1 MLLGTTQE
9 VQFQSAEYER
19 PNDRSVTKVYV
30 SQSSVDEQLKKNN
43 SLLSITSSNIS
54 HLTVN
59 NNKTYDIMFDDEE
72 HRSSCESGN
81 YNEEFSSTRN
91 LIKNSETAYLD
102 ADESDQQHEQFT
114 RDQLDSFILNPNR
127 QLNTSEPEYYRDSR
141 VNYDNDIDEF
151 RQNETSESSTSSSY
165 DEPDERED
173 EFDEADS
180 SENSEY
186 YENSDSDDNRST
198 ADSLTSSDDELNDEN
213 LQLASTMQLIRK
225 KSSGHHSTTTNDSQ
239 FVGHFDGSKPLLM
252 EDDDYDEEERTKEGK
267 LIDIDDGEEN
277 LFEAVPG
284 GAAVQ
289 NSITYMPAAD
299 QQEATGTV
307 SQRAATDLLNQ
318 SNRSNLSNL
327 SNLSQEDELDKEV
340 ASNLYRQV
348 EQDKMRNKDLFGS
361 KPFNQETR
369 EALKC
374 KLNIETSSFNKEKSI
389 VGQPAVEQ
397 PNIFTDNQFN
407 KMNVDQ
413 IKSMQIS
420 SMSNNQPSL
429 SVGQVGDRVDSSTL
443 SAIATTLLENQGK
456 SKKGDKLQ
464 SVKLPNVIKKQQQQ
478 QTSKPN
484 EQQPSVQLAIE
495 TALNSSSSVNYESE
509 MMASPSTLFDHES
522 NLKVIK
528 STKSSKLPSSLR
540 HKDEKHHS
548 KTKVKLHKSKLNP
561 SKLKGSQK
569 NYKGIEE
576 YDDDVDEL
584 LSADQDDL
592 SQAVTLNNRP
602 YGKDEKTAKKKS
614 KESKLG
620 LSISRSK
627 DKEKSKDK
635 EREKKDKKHKEK
647 KEEKRLK
654 KESKKS
660 SKSSDKPRGFAF
672 ANMSFEDNIE
682 DKFEELEETRC

>member
-1 MLLGTTQE
+1 
-9 VQFQSAEYER
+9 
-19 PNDRSVTKVYV
+19 
-30 SQSSVDEQLKKNN
+30 
-43 SLLSITSSNIS
+43 
-54 HLTVN
+54 
-59 NNKTYDIMFDDEE
+59 MFIDDEE

-102 ADESDQQHEQFT
+102 AEESDQQHEQFT

-141 VNYDNDIDEF
+141 VNYENDIDDEF
-151 RQNETSESSTSSSY
+151 RANETSESSTSSSY

-173 EFDEADS
+173 DFDEADS

-198 ADSLTSSDDELNDEN
+198 ADSLTSSDDELNDDSQ
-213 LQLASTMQLIRK
+213 QLASTMQLIRK

-277 LFEAVPG
+277 LFETAT
-284 GAAVQ
+284 VQ
-289 NSITYMPAAD
+289 NSISYMPAD
-299 QQEATGTV
+299 QQEAAIV
-307 SQRAATDLLNQ
+307 SQRATTDLLNQ
-318 SNRSNLSNL
+318 SNRSNLSNF
-327 SNLSQEDELDKEV
+327 SAEDELDKEV

-348 EQDKMRNKDLFGS
+348 EQDKLRNKDLFGS
-361 KPFNQETR
+361 KPFNEETR

-374 KLNIETSSFNKEKSI
+374 KLNIETSSFNKEK
-389 VGQPAVEQ
+389 PAGAPVTAE
-397 PNIFTDNQFN
+397 NVFTDNQFN
-407 KMNVDQ
+407 KMNIDQ

-420 SMSNNQPSL
+420 SMANSNQPNSTQPPSL
-429 SVGQVGDRVDSSTL
+429 ISGGQVGDRVDSSTL
-443 SAIATTLLENQGK
+443 SAIASTLLENQDK
-456 SKKGDKLQ
+456 TKKGDKYQ
-464 SVKLPNVIKKQQQQ
+464 SVKLPNVIKKQP
-478 QTSKPN
+478 TSRPS
-484 EQQPSVQLAIE
+484 EQPQSVQLAIE
-495 TALNSSSSVNYESE
+495 NALNSSSGANYEGE
-509 MMASPSTLFDHES
+509 MMASPSTLFDHDS

-540 HKDEKHHS
+540 HKDEKHQS

-584 LSADQDDL
+584 LSNDQDDL
-592 SQAVTLNNRP
+592 SQAANLNHRSS
-602 YGKDEKTAKKKS
+602 GKDEKSEKKPKKS

-620 LSISRSK
+620 LSISKSKDK

-660 SKSSDKPRGFAF
+660 GKSSEKPRGF

-682 DKFEELEETRC
+682 DKLEEMEETRC